1 MAANTQR
8 IEVTLETLLESVDL
22 AESITM
28 RIAEAAGFPDEE
40 IHKIGM
46 AVREG
51 VINAYNYGNQQDR
64 QKKILMTVELAPDNM
79 TVKVIDQGQGFELTE
94 IPDPLAEENL
104 LRTSGRGLFLMR
116 AFMDEFKVERGP
128 EGGAQL
134 VMIKKLP
141 HVHSANGGQKKIALN
156 LADVDYIDSSG
167 IGELVSGFT
176 TVRSAG
182 GELKLLHLTKR
193 VHDIL
198 QITRLFTVFDVQ
210 SDEANAVRSFK

>member
-64 QKKILMTVELAPDNM
+64 QKKILMTVELAPETM
-79 TVKVIDQGQGFELTE
+79 VVKVIDQGQGFELTE

-141 HVHSANGGQKKIALN
+141 HVQSENGKHQP
-156 LADVDYIDSSG
+156 
-167 IGELVSGFT
+167 E
-176 TVRSAG
+176 
-182 GELKLLHLTKR
+182 
-193 VHDIL
+193 
-198 QITRLFTVFDVQ
+198 
-210 SDEANAVRSFK
+210 